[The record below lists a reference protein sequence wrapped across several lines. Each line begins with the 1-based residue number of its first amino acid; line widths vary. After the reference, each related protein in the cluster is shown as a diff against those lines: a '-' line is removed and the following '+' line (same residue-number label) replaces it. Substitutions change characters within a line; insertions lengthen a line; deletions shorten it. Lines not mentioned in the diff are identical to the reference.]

1 MAKTTLRTPIIVVNL
16 KAYNQTRGGGALRVA
31 RAIEAVSVET
41 GVAFAVAPNAFDI
54 RLLATSTA
62 IPVLAQHVDAV
73 PEGSH
78 TGHLTPEAAR
88 EAGAVGSLVNHSERR
103 LQVADIEH
111 AVTRLRECDLAS
123 VVCTNNA
130 RVSRAVAA
138 LGPDFVAV
146 EPPEL
151 IGGDVSVSTAR
162 PEVVSDSVRLVKAV
176 DPRVRVLC
184 GAGVKSGADVRRS
197 IELGAEG
204 VLLASG
210 VTLARDVTAVA
221 RDLALGAAPR

>member
-1 MAKTTLRTPIIVVNL
+1 MNL
-16 KAYNQTRGGGALRVA
+16 KAYRQTRGGGSLAIA
-31 RAIEAVSVET
+31 RELEAVSVET

-54 RLLATSTA
+54 RLLATSA
-62 IPVLAQHVDAV
+62 GLPVLAQHVDAV

-111 AVTRLRECDLAS
+111 VLGRLRECGLAS

-162 PEVVSDSVRLVKAV
+162 PEVVSDSVRLVKQV
-176 DPRVRVLC
+176 DARVRVLC
-184 GAGVKSGADVRRS
+184 GAGVRNGHDVRRA

-210 VTLARDVTAVA
+210 VALARDVRASA
-221 RDLALGAAPR
+221 LDLASGARA

>member
-1 MAKTTLRTPIIVVNL
+1 VNL
-16 KAYNQTRGGGALRVA
+16 KAYRQTRGEGSLAIA
-31 RAIEAVSVET
+31 RALEAVAVET

-54 RLLATSTA
+54 RLLATSTGL
-62 IPVLAQHVDAV
+62 PVLAQHVDAV
-73 PEGSH
+73 PEGGH

-111 AVTRLRECDLAS
+111 VLVRLRECGLAS

-138 LGPDFVAV
+138 LGPDFIAV

-162 PEVVSDSVRLVKAV
+162 PEVVSDSVRLVRQV
-176 DPRVRVLC
+176 DAHVRVLC
-184 GAGVKSGADVRRS
+184 GAGVKTGHDVRRA

-210 VTLARDVTAVA
+210 VALARDVRASA
-221 RDLALGAAPR
+221 LDLASGARA